1 MKVKQ
6 LIEKLSKFDP
16 EMDVLGE
23 FDSDGDDFF
32 VKVDLKK
39 VYKGNNIDDSNW
51 EDDGKKY
58 CIIRLKY

>member
-39 VYKGNNIDDSNW
+39 IYKGNNIDDSNW

-58 CIIRLKY
+58 CIIRLDY